1 MAYALFTEISLIV
14 VVAFLIAS
22 VTRLLRQPLIVGY
35 IVSGLVLGPYLF
47 GVIQSPEVLNA
58 VSELGIA
65 LLLFI
70 VGLGLNPKEVRRVGK
85 PAVVIGVSQII
96 FTTLFGFILAQALGY
111 AMPVAVLIALA
122 LTLSSTIVILK
133 TISDKNELGRLYAK
147 ISIGF
152 FLVQDI
158 FAVGLLIYASS
169 VGAADPI
176 IASMTQSFTSL
187 MAVGSLLAITAYY
200 LLPRLSAAL
209 ARSQEYLSLF
219 ALAWGLGVSALVA
232 VVGLSI
238 EIGALLAG
246 ILLSTQIYAKE
257 ISNRLQPLRDFF
269 LLFFFVTL
277 GASLDPGLLDQLLAP
292 AAVFSA
298 FVLLGNPLIVMVFA
312 LYFGYTKRTSFK
324 SAMTVGQ
331 VSEFSLVFVLL
342 AAESGLV
349 NQEVV
354 GLVTLVVLIT
364 VAGSTYMMR
373 YDEVLYGFVSNT
385 LGIFAD
391 RSDESEDP
399 LSATADIFLLGY
411 ARNARSFA
419 EAFQRKNQDF
429 LVVDYDPEK
438 TEHLKDEGIDHVYGD
453 ITDPEL
459 LADLRVQDGEVVIST
474 IRDFDTNLFLTE
486 YVSRRNPDMVV
497 VVYSENPQ
505 EAAQLY
511 ENGATYVIMPHFLGG
526 EQVLDIINGDSVEE
540 ADFLPYR
547 DEHLRYIQNHT
558 E

>member
-219 ALAWGLGVSALVA
+219 ALAVGAGGV
-232 VVGLSI
+232 G
-238 EIGALLAG
+238 
-246 ILLSTQIYAKE
+246 
-257 ISNRLQPLRDFF
+257 
-269 LLFFFVTL
+269 
-277 GASLDPGLLDQLLAP
+277 PGC
-292 AAVFSA
+292 
-298 FVLLGNPLIVMVFA
+298 GC
-312 LYFGYTKRTSFK
+312 
-324 SAMTVGQ
+324 
-331 VSEFSLVFVLL
+331 
-342 AAESGLV
+342 
-349 NQEVV
+349 
-354 GLVTLVVLIT
+354 
-364 VAGSTYMMR
+364 
-373 YDEVLYGFVSNT
+373 GF
-385 LGIFAD
+385 I
-391 RSDESEDP
+391 
-399 LSATADIFLLGY
+399 
-411 ARNARSFA
+411 
-419 EAFQRKNQDF
+419 
-429 LVVDYDPEK
+429 
-438 TEHLKDEGIDHVYGD
+438 
-453 ITDPEL
+453 
-459 LADLRVQDGEVVIST
+459 
-474 IRDFDTNLFLTE
+474 
-486 YVSRRNPDMVV
+486 
-497 VVYSENPQ
+497 
-505 EAAQLY
+505 
-511 ENGATYVIMPHFLGG
+511 
-526 EQVLDIINGDSVEE
+526 
-540 ADFLPYR
+540 YR
-547 DEHLRYIQNHT
+547 DRGSIGRHT
-558 E
+558 AVHANIRKRNL